1 MKVIYFNLPNKPS
14 NCGQSQKV
22 NDVAVWVSEHSDL
35 LPNATITSDRLTF
48 DVTDGTGYAII
59 FDCPNDFEN

>member
-1 MKVIYFNLPNKPS
+1 MKVIYFSAQFKRENV
-14 NCGQSQKV
+14 GQSQKV
-22 NDVAVWVSEHSDL
+22 EDVAVWVSEHSDL